1 MVESWIQSLLCCIHI
16 VSSLDIESYDL
27 FAIVELLLEKINFV

>member
-1 MVESWIQSLLCCIHI
+1 MIESWIQSLLCRIHI
-16 VSSLDIESYDL
+16 ISSLDIESYDL